1 MAQKKSDIL
10 ESLISQLEKKQADIS
25 CFLDLIDDYMALYD
39 IKKKLK
45 TDIKKRGVSY
55 EAQSAS
61 GKATIIKQNQSVKD
75 LVAVNK
81 QMLMILDKL
90 GLTTEKRE
98 KPGEDVQRVSTVEIT
113 DQQVRDAVTEICL
126 RELAF
131 WTCVGKI
138 ANALTKCEFRTF
150 YEGEELFKDEYY
162 LWNYEPNRNQNKAE
176 FLSKAMEQLFRN
188 NELLIV
194 ESYDGQLLVAD
205 DFSVTKNALYGD
217 TYTNV
222 QVDNYTFSRS
232 FRSSDV
238 LHWTLNNKNVNRII
252 QHLYDSY
259 SKLIDYS
266 AKSYLKSRG
275 SRGTLN
281 ISAVAQSDKL
291 FNEKL
296 EKLMNEYF
304 KSFFESP
311 NAVLP
316 LFEGYSYTDIGSK
329 TYSEGTSRDIK
340 SQYDDIFDFTARGFS
355 MPPTLAILYVAA
367 GLKVAGT
374 KQAVRETENYG
385 EKSVYCYETPTPYF
399 GDIGS
404 GEIAADGKC
413 YVDIEDIL
421 KEMINTEMQY
431 YVFLQKRGEGDL
443 YVSECSPDYFIVTGT
458 PGLKFFWELK
468 AKQKGYEYNRYEGED
483 RVVGFRNIAYD
494 DEYIAETEK
503 LIEEREEI

>member
-1 MAQKKSDIL
+1 MGL
-10 ESLISQLEKKQADIS
+10 SLR
-25 CFLDLIDDYMALYD
+25 
-39 IKKKLK
+39 KLF
-45 TDIKKRGVSY
+45 
-55 EAQSAS
+55 
-61 GKATIIKQNQSVKD
+61 KA
-75 LVAVNK
+75 
-81 QMLMILDKL
+81 
-90 GLTTEKRE
+90 RE

-275 SRGTLN
+275 SRGILD
-281 ISAVAQSDKL
+281 ISAMAQSDKL
-291 FNEKL
+291 FNKKL
-296 EKLMNEYF
+296 EKLMNEYLSHSL
-304 KSFFESP
+304 KVQTLSCHC
-311 NAVLP
+311 L
-316 LFEGYSYTDIGSK
+316 
-329 TYSEGTSRDIK
+329 RDIHT
-340 SQYDDIFDFTARGFS
+340 Q
-355 MPPTLAILYVAA
+355 TLAQRL
-367 GLKVAGT
+367 T
-374 KQAVRETENYG
+374 VREPVVISRVSMMTSLTLQPED
-385 EKSVYCYETPTPYF
+385 SPCRLHWPRETCRTP
-399 GDIGS
+399 
-404 GEIAADGKC
+404 
-413 YVDIEDIL
+413 
-421 KEMINTEMQY
+421 
-431 YVFLQKRGEGDL
+431 R
-443 YVSECSPDYFIVTGT
+443 
-458 PGLKFFWELK
+458 
-468 AKQKGYEYNRYEGED
+468 KQWTRC
-483 RVVGFRNIAYD
+483 
-494 DEYIAETEK
+494 
-503 LIEEREEI
+503 

>member
-1 MAQKKSDIL
+1 MGL
-10 ESLISQLEKKQADIS
+10 SLR
-25 CFLDLIDDYMALYD
+25 
-39 IKKKLK
+39 KLF
-45 TDIKKRGVSY
+45 
-55 EAQSAS
+55 
-61 GKATIIKQNQSVKD
+61 KA
-75 LVAVNK
+75 
-81 QMLMILDKL
+81 
-90 GLTTEKRE
+90 RE
-98 KPGEDVQRVSTVEIT
+98 KPGEDVQRVSSVEIA

-138 ANALTKCEFRTF
+138 ANALTKCEFCTF

-222 QVDNYTFSRS
+222 QVDDYTFSRS

-238 LHWTLNNKNVNRII
+238 LHWTLNNKNVNRIM

-281 ISAVAQSDKL
+281 ISAMAQSDKL

-311 NAVLP
+311 NCC
-316 LFEGYSYTDIGSK
+316 G
-329 TYSEGTSRDIK
+329 
-340 SQYDDIFDFTARGFS
+340 
-355 MPPTLAILYVAA
+355 
-367 GLKVAGT
+367 
-374 KQAVRETENYG
+374 QA
-385 EKSVYCYETPTPYF
+385 
-399 GDIGS
+399 
-404 GEIAADGKC
+404 
-413 YVDIEDIL
+413 
-421 KEMINTEMQY
+421 
-431 YVFLQKRGEGDL
+431 FL
-443 YVSECSPDYFIVTGT
+443 
-458 PGLKFFWELK
+458 
-468 AKQKGYEYNRYEGED
+468 
-483 RVVGFRNIAYD
+483 
-494 DEYIAETEK
+494 
-503 LIEEREEI
+503 